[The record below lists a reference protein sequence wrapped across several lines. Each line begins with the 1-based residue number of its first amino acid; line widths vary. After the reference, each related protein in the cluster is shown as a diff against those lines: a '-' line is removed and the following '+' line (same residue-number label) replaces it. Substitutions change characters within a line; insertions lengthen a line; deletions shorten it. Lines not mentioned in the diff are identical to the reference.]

1 MKGGQGRKETKR
13 EGQEKESQER
23 EKPREY
29 MTKMARLYR
38 NEKMEEEK
46 PMSWRNLE

>member
-1 MKGGQGRKETKR
+1 MHGEKDRRTKR
-13 EGQEKESQER
+13 EGQKKESQER

-46 PMSWRNLE
+46 PMS